1 MNKVFDLI
9 LDQNKI
15 FVNEIFYY
23 HLREICIQENFKI
36 NISIQFEGNY
46 TNIRNEVLWKNIKIN
61 K

>member
-36 NISIQFEGNY
+36 NISIQFEGKLY
-46 TNIRNEVLWKNIKIN
+46 KYK

>member
-36 NISIQFEGNY
+36 NISIQFEGKLY
-46 TNIRNEVLWKNIKIN
+46 KYKKWGFVEKYKNK
-61 K
+61 